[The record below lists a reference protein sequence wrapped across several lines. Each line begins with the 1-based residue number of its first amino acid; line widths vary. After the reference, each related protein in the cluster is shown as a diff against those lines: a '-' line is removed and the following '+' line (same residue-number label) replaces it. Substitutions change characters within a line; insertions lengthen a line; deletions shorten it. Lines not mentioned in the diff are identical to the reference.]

1 MVLTDSDVCLPRERS
16 ESRLV
21 AADNSSLSN
30 IAMGRVEAAP
40 GVILDRA
47 KVKGR
52 PVLVVL

>member
-21 AADNSSLSN
+21 AADNSSLSD

-40 GVILDRA
+40 GVILDGA